1 MLINMVGDLSSSKT
15 QFLFSHVWLT
25 AEIDAEF
32 VCTVWYTCN
41 MNSCTLYI
49 VVLSPL
55 TDCQYCVVHNVYT
68 VQMYLLLD
76 ILLSSFT
83 DC

>member
-32 VCTVWYTCN
+32 VFTVWYTCN
-41 MNSCTLYI
+41 MNSCTLGN
-49 VVLSPL
+49 LSK
-55 TDCQYCVVHNVYT
+55 TT
-68 VQMYLLLD
+68 
-76 ILLSSFT
+76 
-83 DC
+83 